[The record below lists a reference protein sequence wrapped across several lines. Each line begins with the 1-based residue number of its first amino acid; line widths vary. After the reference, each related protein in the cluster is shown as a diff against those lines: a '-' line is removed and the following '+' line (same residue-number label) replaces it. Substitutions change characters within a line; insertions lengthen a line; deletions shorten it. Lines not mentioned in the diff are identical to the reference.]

1 MAVLVRLP
9 NLQWKLCD
17 GHFQNKLLEHL
28 EMLVKTLFDFKLKNF
43 KSKRNEH
50 CVNWKMFSLPI
61 SVQLSFSRLMRK
73 DRIKVPPNFYYDMA
87 HLRAL

>member
-1 MAVLVRLP
+1 MAVLERLP

-50 CVNWKMFSLPI
+50 CVNWKMLSLPKYL
-61 SVQLSFSRLMRK
+61 SQLSFSRLMCK

-87 HLRAL
+87 YEF